1 MGISKALM
9 EKTVVAKSRS
19 LNQDQTILSLT
30 RYGNVMGSRGSV
42 IPLFLD
48 QICNNKNLTVT
59 NPSMTRFIMSLEDSV
74 DLVIYA
80 FINANQGDIFVQKA
94 PACTIGDLAE
104 ALLTIKKSNQKIDI
118 IGTRHGEKHFESL
131 IGAEEMIRVV
141 DEGNFFRIIS
151 DDRDLNYDKYFSK
164 GNKLSEEKFMEYNS
178 SNTELLSIK
187 QIISALK
194 ETFPNL

>member
-1 MGISKALM
+1 MDGVDYLFHAAALKQVPSCEFFPLEAVKTNIIGTENVMSSAIDAKVKNAVFLSTDKAVYPINAMGISKALM

-80 FINANQGDIFVQKA
+80 FINANQGDIFVQKHL
-94 PACTIGDLAE
+94 LAQ
-104 ALLTIKKSNQKIDI
+104 LVI
-118 IGTRHGEKHFESL
+118 
-131 IGAEEMIRVV
+131 
-141 DEGNFFRIIS
+141 
-151 DDRDLNYDKYFSK
+151 
-164 GNKLSEEKFMEYNS
+164 
-178 SNTELLSIK
+178 
-187 QIISALK
+187 
-194 ETFPNL
+194 

>member
-1 MGISKALM
+1 
-9 EKTVVAKSRS
+9 
-19 LNQDQTILSLT
+19 
-30 RYGNVMGSRGSV
+30 MGSRGSV
-42 IPLFLD
+42 IPYLD

-118 IGTRHGEKHFESL
+118 GTRHGEKH
-131 IGAEEMIRVV
+131 
-141 DEGNFFRIIS
+141 
-151 DDRDLNYDKYFSK
+151 LN
-164 GNKLSEEKFMEYNS
+164 L
-178 SNTELLSIK
+178 
-187 QIISALK
+187 
-194 ETFPNL
+194 

>member
-1 MGISKALM
+1 
-9 EKTVVAKSRS
+9 
-19 LNQDQTILSLT
+19 
-30 RYGNVMGSRGSV
+30 
-42 IPLFLD
+42 
-48 QICNNKNLTVT
+48 
-59 NPSMTRFIMSLEDSV
+59 MTRFIMSLGDSV

-131 IGAEEMIRVV
+131 IGAEEMIRAV

-187 QIISALK
+187 QIISVLK